1 MKCVIVV
8 QTKGLSHYSH
18 IQTSYRDIRTWWV
31 IKEIAPITC
40 LVGGRERQ
48 EISQKLD

>member
-31 IKEIAPITC
+31 IKEIAYN
-40 LVGGRERQ
+40 LLGWWERETRN
-48 EISQKLD
+48 